1 MRKLLDTRVNVGMG
15 VDGSAS
21 SDSGHLLQEVRL
33 AMLLQRATG
42 SATGE
47 SRHRAL
53 QGPYTP
59 PPKLTCLLHINAG
72 AYVTRSIWHK
82 RHAA

>member
-1 MRKLLDTRVNVGMG
+1 MG

-42 SATGE
+42 SAQGG
-47 SRHRAL
+47 L
-53 QGPYTP
+53 QGHTSACISFWENDHYM
-59 PPKLTCLLHINAG
+59 
-72 AYVTRSIWHK
+72 SIW
-82 RHAA
+82 AAQWQSAS